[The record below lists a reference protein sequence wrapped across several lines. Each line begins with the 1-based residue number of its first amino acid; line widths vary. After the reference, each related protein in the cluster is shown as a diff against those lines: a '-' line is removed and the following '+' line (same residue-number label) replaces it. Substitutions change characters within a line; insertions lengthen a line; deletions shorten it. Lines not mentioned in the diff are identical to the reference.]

1 MDKEPYKII
10 EDYSN
15 DSFESYDI
23 IDKEQDVEFQINYP
37 SDILD
42 EEYKDILNEV
52 YIPIPNLGALNNL
65 LSAITGSLYSIPRNA
80 DSLNVEKTKDCIKYY
95 IENNDYKK
103 RGLRLYDNTNSED
116 VKNLK
121 KTLKS
126 KATHKTIGRF
136 LKIFGGAVLIFSISA
151 GALNALI
158 NNIKKGLGI
167 IDKKSEVDTAYA
179 KQKIINLK
187 KEKAGHAVSAN
198 FLYTTKDKDNKD
210 INHIR
215 SIYNYEKKSTTHNL
229 STSKVAKAVGKKTV
243 NDAVRAFKSLFT
255 KKGNKTVLT
264 DKGKSLGKSVGA
276 IAAVTVFNE
285 AGNYYSYFVFQVG
298 EYTIVS
304 FFNKNATSM
313 TNELYPAYIVL
324 VNSNTNKIVLD
335 AIKIAGKHI
344 E

>member
-1 MDKEPYKII
+1 MSENYKII

-23 IDKEQDVEFQINYP
+23 IDEEQDIEFQINYP
-37 SDILD
+37 SNILD
-42 EEYKDILNEV
+42 EEYKDILNEI

-65 LSAITGSLYSIPRNA
+65 LSAISGSLYSIPRNA

-95 IENNDYKK
+95 IDNNDYKK

-126 KATHKTIGRF
+126 RATHKTIGRF
-136 LKIFGGAVLIFSISA
+136 LKIFGSAVLIFSISA
-151 GALNALI
+151 GALNVLI
-158 NNIKKGLGI
+158 KNIKKGLGTVNTKASM
-167 IDKKSEVDTAYA
+167 DKAYA
-179 KQKIINLK
+179 KQKTANIKAK
-187 KEKAGHAVSAN
+187 KNGKPESDTFA
-198 FLYTTKDKDNKD
+198 YTDKTTNKTYNVN
-210 INHIR
+210 IA
-215 SIYNYEKKSTTHNL
+215 NYEKEELHN
-229 STSKVAKAVGKKTV
+229 TKGRDIAKDVAKTTIK
-243 NDAVRAFKSLFT
+243 DAVKAFKSLFT
-255 KKGNKTVLT
+255 KKDNKTKFS
-264 DKGKSLGKSVGA
+264 DSGKSLGKSLSA

-304 FFNKNATSM
+304 FFSKNAASM

-324 VNSNTNKIVLD
+324 VNPNTNKIILD